1 MTPEDLVEAVRR
13 HRATRY
19 PDGGETMFAA
29 DRELYEAVGLIE
41 PHDSQANC
49 EAGWQHAKEAR
60 ERRRRREEG

>member
-1 MTPEDLVEAVRR
+1 
-13 HRATRY
+13 
-19 PDGGETMFAA
+19 MFAA
-29 DRELYEAVGLIE
+29 DRELYEAVDLIE